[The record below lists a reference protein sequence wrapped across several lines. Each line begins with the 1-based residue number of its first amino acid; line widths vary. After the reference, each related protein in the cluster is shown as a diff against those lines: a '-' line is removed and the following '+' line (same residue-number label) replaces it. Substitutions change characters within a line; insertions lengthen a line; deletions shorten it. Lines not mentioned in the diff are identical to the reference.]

1 MTNTSLVLGDLFFP
15 KMAVRSRG
23 LRITISAA
31 IVVALTLATALSAQ
45 LKIEIGVIPRTLQ
58 TFVVLASGLLFGSR
72 IGASSQLAYLLAG
85 LAGIPWFSRG
95 GGMSYVMSPTFGYL
109 LGFVVAA
116 YIVGKLAEAGFDK
129 KFAGAILAM
138 LAGSAIIYLF
148 GLLWLSKFVP
158 ASGLMAVG
166 FYPFLIGDLLK
177 IVAAGIV
184 LPLVWKT
191 LKAQN

>member
-1 MTNTSLVLGDLFFP
+1 
-15 KMAVRSRG
+15 
-23 LRITISAA
+23 
-31 IVVALTLATALSAQ
+31 
-45 LKIEIGVIPRTLQ
+45 
-58 TFVVLASGLLFGSR
+58 
-72 IGASSQLAYLLAG
+72 
-85 LAGIPWFSRG
+85 
-95 GGMSYVMSPTFGYL
+95 MSYVMSPTFGYL